1 MLHEWTFENFGKH
14 HRARETDRD
23 REREDSK
30 SDREGEQ
37 SGHAK
42 EPDAHDDDPRQC
54 ECAAQCARSSGVVS
68 VDAEE
73 EAGGGKECGRFRWLG
88 CLVKSCL
95 FVILAKNFIH
105 DGSNTQ
111 NFVY

>member
-14 HRARETDRD
+14 HRARETERKTVKVTERERD
-23 REREDSK
+23 REGK
-30 SDREGEQ
+30 LT
-37 SGHAK
+37 GHAK
-42 EPDAHDDDPRQC
+42 ETDAHDDDPRQC

-68 VDAEE
+68 LDEAE
-73 EAGGGKECGRFRWLG
+73 AVGGKECGRFRWLG